1 MTFLTNSDVQKIAEI
16 LNETLRFTFVRKVKQ
31 LGKNLFLISFSKKNT
46 HLLIALNNDF
56 PLAMLSEDTDLK
68 VDTPSSFFNE
78 LNRLL
83 KNALLKNIT
92 ALENE
97 RILKIN
103 FEVSDKS
110 LQKVPL
116 FMYIELIPH
125 HANIIITDA
134 DDKILLAFRYSKN
147 VDAKKIIRRNQ
158 TYDFIPNKVFNS
170 YPRTLTDDELLL
182 LSINY
187 IKNNYH
193 NILKDN
199 YKEVFNSISVR
210 LERALRKKKVLENE
224 LKRAMDPEDMVEQAN
239 LLLTYQPKLEGTRI
253 KLENHIIEVDPFISA
268 IENAN
273 KLFRKAKKQKNAIKF
288 LKEQIILNDSVI
300 TTLTKV
306 SSNLENASQDQIE
319 HIKNQLRKEKQI
331 DKEFITPK
339 HIPYF
344 TMFKGVKIGYGR
356 MSIQNDYLTFT
367 LTKKEHYFLH
377 VKDYPGAHVIIFD
390 SNPTDEILLVAGCLA
405 LYISS
410 IDIGEVVYT
419 QVKNLKKAGAPGL
432 VKMSK
437 YKTFKVDV
445 KNAPI
450 DMKTLLSKS
459 ERF

>member
-56 PLAMLSEDTDLK
+56 PFAMLSDDTDLK

-134 DDKILLAFRYSKN
+134 DDKILLAFRNSKN

-288 LKEQIILNDSVI
+288 
-300 TTLTKV
+300 
-306 SSNLENASQDQIE
+306 
-319 HIKNQLRKEKQI
+319 
-331 DKEFITPK
+331 
-339 HIPYF
+339 
-344 TMFKGVKIGYGR
+344 
-356 MSIQNDYLTFT
+356 
-367 LTKKEHYFLH
+367 
-377 VKDYPGAHVIIFD
+377 
-390 SNPTDEILLVAGCLA
+390 
-405 LYISS
+405 
-410 IDIGEVVYT
+410 
-419 QVKNLKKAGAPGL
+419 
-432 VKMSK
+432 
-437 YKTFKVDV
+437 
-445 KNAPI
+445 
-450 DMKTLLSKS
+450 
-459 ERF
+459 